1 MVSELYSLCQ
11 FLNNKVIQF
20 ISLVLKESMNIYI
33 IFSKKN
39 GDNPRFFVLEKDAY
53 IMPGIPPIPPIPP
66 ISGIPGAPPSSLG
79 ISVTIASVVIIIP
92 ATDPAA

>member
-1 MVSELYSLCQ
+1 MVPELYSLCQ

-39 GDNPRFFVLEKDAY
+39 GDHPRFFVLEKDAY

-66 ISGIPGAPPSSLG
+66 ISGIAGAAPAGSGLSE
-79 ISVTIASVVIIIP
+79 ITASVVSSKLAIL
-92 ATDPAA
+92 AAF